1 MPAPR
6 LPLSGNA
13 SGALWMLASV
23 LGATA
28 MTLAVRVL
36 APEIHTAMLA
46 FLRSALGLVVLPPIL
61 WRVRASGAP
70 LRFPAPGLHLLRGGL
85 LGVALNSG
93 FYAIWQLPLAT
104 ATLLFFL
111 APVFATAMAVVLRGE
126 RVGAARLAAIA
137 AGLGGATIVLRPDV
151 GLDPAMLWAM
161 VSSLAFAA
169 TLILGRVLSDR
180 GGTDSV
186 FVSSSLVA
194 VLATLPLALWHWGWP
209 DRAWLWAGLALL
221 VAGSSLRSYADIRA
235 YAVGEAGFLAPFS
248 YLRLVTV
255 GACGYWLFDERID
268 GATLIGGAIIV
279 AATLALAMGA
289 RARV

>member
-209 DRAWLWAGLALL
+209 DQAWLWAGLALL